1 MFIIGGPGK
10 NLCAGGGEWE
20 DMCERTLLA
29 AACADDSGHLA
40 LVNPGDG
47 EIVSKGLV
55 RARNGP

>member
-1 MFIIGGPGK
+1 M
-10 NLCAGGGEWE
+10 E

-47 EIVSKGLV
+47 EIVSKGRV